1 MGAAQI
7 RERLRGH
14 IALAQR
20 FARWVDEDPHWE
32 TMAPHP
38 LSLVC
43 FRYHPAGVDDE
54 AQLERINAALL
65 EAVNASGEMFISHTK
80 LHERYVLRLAIGNLR
95 TTRKRRRGRLGNTT
109 ARGTRV
115 GCMTPLRVLVIG
127 SDGIADGLRSLPKG
141 DTLQIETASTLDDV
155 LAGPVSVDV
164 VVADRR
170 GIDGGNERLAQL
182 ARALAPVPLVVVG
195 DDESLA
201 RTIFAAA
208 DRAWLRGSLAAALDE
223 LELQRS
229 AVMQI
234 SQLKHDLVAT
244 LAHDIKGPLTSI
256 IGFAELLEE
265 GFLEGDDATDAA
277 KTIRSNAQRL
287 ATLANDMLALSR
299 VEHGELEI
307 ADDRVDLGDV
317 LRATVESIGP
327 ERAIELVIDVEHPLV
342 RGDAERLRQ
351 VFDNLLRNAIKFSP
365 GGEPVQVRVS
375 EQGTG
380 FYITVQDHGIGIPP
394 DEMSKLFNRFARAS
408 NARKAKIAGTGV
420 GLFIVK
426 TIVERHGGNVG
437 VHSAIGSGSTFYVSL
452 PAIERAQ
459 GDGPGRVTIVT
470 QDRRLSRFTAF
481 ELRARGFRVREVS
494 GPAEAATGARA
505 GDVILVDG
513 QTAGAQETREALGQ
527 VPVRII
533 GVGSSLSDG
542 WDATLPKP
550 FLISD
555 LLTAVSGRAATT

>member
-1 MGAAQI
+1 
-7 RERLRGH
+7 
-14 IALAQR
+14 
-20 FARWVDEDPHWE
+20 
-32 TMAPHP
+32 
-38 LSLVC
+38 
-43 FRYHPAGVDDE
+43 
-54 AQLERINAALL
+54 
-65 EAVNASGEMFISHTK
+65 
-80 LHERYVLRLAIGNLR
+80 
-95 TTRKRRRGRLGNTT
+95 
-109 ARGTRV
+109 
-115 GCMTPLRVLVIG
+115 MTPLRVLVVG
-127 SDGIADGLRSLPKG
+127 SDSVASGLRTLPEG
-141 DTLQIETASTLDDV
+141 DVLQVETASSLDDV
-155 LAGPVSVDV
+155 LAGPVSADV

-170 GIDGGNERLAQL
+170 GVNGGTERLAQL
-182 ARALAPVPLVVVG
+182 ARSLAPVPLVVVG

-265 GFLEGDDATDAA
+265 GFLEGDEATDAA
-277 KTIRSNAQRL
+277 RTIRSNAQRL

-307 ADDRVDLGDV
+307 ADDRVDLVDV
-317 LRATVESIGP
+317 LRSTVEAVAA
-327 ERAIELVIDVEHPLV
+327 ERAIDLVIDVKTALV

-351 VFDNLLRNAIKFSP
+351 VFDNLVRNAIKFSP
-365 GGEPVQVRVS
+365 GGEPVRVHVS

-380 FYITVQDHGIGIPP
+380 FSITVQDQGIGIPP
-394 DEMSKLFNRFARAS
+394 DEVSKLFNRFARAS

-426 TIVERHGGNVG
+426 TIVERHGGSVG
-437 VHSAIGSGSTFYVSL
+437 LSSTIGSGSTFNVNL

-459 GDGPGRVTIVT
+459 GDGPGRVAIVT
-470 QDRRLSRFTAF
+470 LDRRLSRFTAF

-494 GPAEAATGARA
+494 APAEAAKDARA
-505 GDVILVDG
+505 GDVIVVDA
-513 QTAGAQETREALGQ
+513 QCAGASETRDALGQ

-533 GVGSSLSDG
+533 GVGSALTDG

-555 LLTAVSGRAATT
+555 LLIAVSGHAESM